1 MDSDG
6 ACSDS
11 GQSDHGN
18 GVSLVSPQ
26 LAISQAAYYTKSD
39 KIRDFLASKD
49 VQAWVELAHIRMK
62 VWQSEEA
69 GKHFEMQR
77 ENADGAARNIETQ
90 VGFLKMMLGFANE
103 IQDGTGVFT
112 SVRPKNPRSV
122 LRKPVRC
129 LDTSA
134 APGALAQYFL
144 RQNPR
149 ATVDGLSLPVESGGY
164 PMLLECANKI
174 LGVRPRPQDKD
185 TVNITWTDITLHPL
199 FLPQG
204 KEYPEEFPD
213 KPAFDN
219 NPPLPPHL
227 QFPPSKPSDRVY
239 DIVLTSS
246 RYLRRCVHAQLRPWE
261 AGRLQVSQLILGL
274 SFVKPGGSM
283 LIVLHN
289 LESWNTFATVYNLS
303 RIANITLYKP
313 EKCHAIRSSFH
324 LIATNVQPELEV
336 CKVWVEKLKQAW
348 YTMTFGGEEGL
359 GSLVE
364 VGEGLNVD
372 TILDEWG
379 EEFVVLGQNVWK
391 RQLDAL
397 KRKGWVE

>member
-1 MDSDG
+1 
-6 ACSDS
+6 
-11 GQSDHGN
+11 
-18 GVSLVSPQ
+18 
-26 LAISQAAYYTKSD
+26 
-39 KIRDFLASKD
+39 
-49 VQAWVELAHIRMK
+49 K

-69 GKHFEMQR
+69 DKHFEKQR
-77 ENADGAARNIETQ
+77 ENADGSAQNVGTQ
-90 VGFLKMMLGFANE
+90 VGFLKLMLAIAKD
-103 IQDGTGVFT
+103 IQDSTGVFT

-122 LRKPVRC
+122 LQKPVRC
-129 LDTSA
+129 LDTCT
-134 APGALAQYFL
+134 APGAFAQFFL

-164 PMLLECANKI
+164 AMLLESANKI
-174 LGVRPRPQDKD
+174 LGARPRPQDKD

-204 KEYPEEFPD
+204 KNYPEEFPD

-239 DIVLTSS
+239 DIVISGS
-246 RYLRRCVHAQLRPWE
+246 GHLRRCVHAQLRPWE
-261 AGRLQVSQLILGL
+261 AGRSLVSKLILGL

-289 LESWNTFATVYNLS
+289 LEVWNTFATVYNFS
-303 RIANITLYKP
+303 RIANIALYKP
-313 EKCHAIRSSFH
+313 EWSHAIRSSFY
-324 LIATNVQPELEV
+324 LIATNVQPELDV
-336 CKVWVEKLKQAW
+336 CKVWVEELKQAW

-364 VGEGLNVD
+364 VGEGLNLD
-372 TILDEWG
+372 TMLDEWG
-379 EEFVVLGQNVWK
+379 DEFAVLGQNVWK